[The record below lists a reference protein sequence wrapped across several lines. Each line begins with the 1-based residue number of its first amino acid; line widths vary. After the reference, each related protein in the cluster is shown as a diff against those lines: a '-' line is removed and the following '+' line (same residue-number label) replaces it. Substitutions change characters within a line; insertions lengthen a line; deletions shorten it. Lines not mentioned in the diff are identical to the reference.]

1 MAPTPR
7 LRSSALAPIPTFV
20 AFVGLVLSGVA
31 AQSSN
36 QCDINNLETS
46 YPAPVT
52 ADGWSHRLVASG
64 LSSPR
69 SILFDSEGGLI
80 VVEQGTGIVHLA
92 LEDQGRTCLRVSRQ
106 TTLIEDEGLNHGL
119 ALSEDGRTLYASTQ
133 SDVYSWPYDPSGP
146 SLNSDSRRT
155 LVNNMGNR
163 GHTTRTLM
171 LSRQNPDILL
181 VSLGSGSNQDVEA
194 LNITTGIS
202 QIRSF
207 NISALGEND
216 DPYDYTNGNVLGWG
230 LRNSVGIGEH
240 PGTGGIWSVENSVDN
255 LFRQGEDIHNENPA
269 EELNFH
275 GYLNGSEEDQGGNY
289 GYPQC
294 YTIWSTEDFPDQGDL
309 RPGDAFHADWQGQS
323 PRNLST
329 PTDEQCNTEHVPA
342 VLGFVAH
349 TAPLDIKFN
358 GNGTRAYISFHGS
371 WNRDEPA
378 GYEVSYVAFNNDNGR
393 PTANQDSTD
402 AANRI
407 IYNTDVSNCPDNCF
421 RPAGL
426 AFDSSG
432 RLWFSS
438 DSTGEIFVLEQDNST
453 SDGEGNGQGGDGGS
467 GDDDGGSGLISSS
480 SQHATAAMLP
490 TVRSARI
497 ARRQCGRAILSA
509 AARRTPCPYTA
520 FSAQAAARS
529 QSTTSFASVP
539 SSVAIRDH
547 ERFSRR
553 HNGSEPDEHVEMLK
567 ALVPPVSS
575 MEEFIQQTIPPQVR
589 RKEAGLR
596 LVEQRDT
603 DAEPTPIPADGYPEH
618 VVKERLNKL
627 AELNVQNESFIGSGY
642 YGTLVPPVIQRNIL
656 ENPAWYTS
664 YTPYQAE
671 ISQGRLESLLNFQ
684 TLVSEMT
691 GLAIA
696 NASVLDESTAAAEAM
711 TMAWANAPAKAAN
724 KTFVVSENC
733 HPQTLAVL
741 QSRAE
746 GFGIEIVVGDV
757 LKDNSALIR
766 ENAGTLIGTLIQYP
780 DTHGGVFDY
789 QQLSD
794 LVHEKKGLVC
804 VATDLL
810 ALTRLKAPGEF
821 GADIAVGSAQRLGV
835 PLGYGGP
842 HAGFFA
848 CADKY
853 KRKIPG
859 RIVGVSKDR
868 LNNRALRL
876 ALQTREQHIRRE
888 KATSNIC
895 TAQALLANMS
905 AFYAIYHGPEG
916 LKAIAEDIASK
927 TRLVQELIL
936 QEGAFKTFTSGVQED
951 GSVLFDTVTLQ
962 GTPEAVS
969 EAHKK
974 ASAAEI
980 NLRQVAEDKIG
991 FSLHEGISVETL
1003 GRLVQCFGV
1012 SEQKFTSAVE
1022 AGSSA
1027 VNNTIPVNLQRQS
1040 TYLQQPVFNKY
1051 HTETELLRYIYHL
1064 GAKDLSLVHSMIP
1077 LGSCTMKLNATTEM
1091 QPVSQPG
1098 FSNIHPFAPVNQ
1110 TPGYQALIDTV
1121 SQNLA
1126 TVTGMDKISLQPNSG
1141 AQGEFAGLRVIQRY
1155 HEEKDGNSKRD
1166 ICLIPVSAH
1175 GTNPAS
1181 AAMAG
1186 MKVVSIKCDTQTGNL
1201 DIADLKAKCEKHAD
1215 QLAAIMVTYP
1225 STFGVFEPEVK
1236 EVCRIVHEHGGQVY
1250 MDGAN
1255 LNAQIGLCS
1264 PGDIGADVCHLNL
1277 HKTFCIPH
1285 GGGGPGVGPIG
1296 VKEHL
1301 APYLPGHPVVD
1312 PQHGGVAR
1320 ESTAVAPISAA
1331 PWGSASILP
1340 ITHSY
1345 IQLMGGDGLTK
1356 QTGVALLNA
1365 NYIMSRLHLHYK
1377 IVYTNSNGRCAHEFI
1392 LDARPFKETAG
1403 IEAVDIAKRLQDY
1416 GFHAPTM
1423 SWPVSGTLMIEPTES
1438 ESRAE
1443 LDRFCDA
1450 FIQIRKEIADIESGK
1465 VPRTNNVLKN
1475 APHPQQDLLRAEWD
1489 RPYTREQAAYPLGWL
1504 REKKFWPSVARVDD
1518 AFGDSNLFCTC
1529 PPVEDSE

>member
-1 MAPTPR
+1 MLLTTVAQSCTTR
-7 LRSSALAPIPTFV
+7 SSLKLRSALTV
-20 AFVGLVLSGVA
+20 QTRQLH
-31 AQSSN
+31 
-36 QCDINNLETS
+36 
-46 YPAPVT
+46 
-52 ADGWSHRLVASG
+52 SHL
-64 LSSPR
+64 
-69 SILFDSEGGLI
+69 
-80 VVEQGTGIVHLA
+80 
-92 LEDQGRTCLRVSRQ
+92 QGRF
-106 TTLIEDEGLNHGL
+106 
-119 ALSEDGRTLYASTQ
+119 A
-133 SDVYSWPYDPSGP
+133 
-146 SLNSDSRRT
+146 
-155 LVNNMGNR
+155 
-163 GHTTRTLM
+163 
-171 LSRQNPDILL
+171 
-181 VSLGSGSNQDVEA
+181 
-194 LNITTGIS
+194 
-202 QIRSF
+202 
-207 NISALGEND
+207 
-216 DPYDYTNGNVLGWG
+216 
-230 LRNSVGIGEH
+230 
-240 PGTGGIWSVENSVDN
+240 
-255 LFRQGEDIHNENPA
+255 
-269 EELNFH
+269 
-275 GYLNGSEEDQGGNY
+275 
-289 GYPQC
+289 
-294 YTIWSTEDFPDQGDL
+294 
-309 RPGDAFHADWQGQS
+309 
-323 PRNLST
+323 
-329 PTDEQCNTEHVPA
+329 
-342 VLGFVAH
+342 
-349 TAPLDIKFN
+349 
-358 GNGTRAYISFHGS
+358 
-371 WNRDEPA
+371 
-378 GYEVSYVAFNNDNGR
+378 
-393 PTANQDSTD
+393 
-402 AANRI
+402 
-407 IYNTDVSNCPDNCF
+407 
-421 RPAGL
+421 
-426 AFDSSG
+426 
-432 RLWFSS
+432 
-438 DSTGEIFVLEQDNST
+438 NST
-453 SDGEGNGQGGDGGS
+453 S
-467 GDDDGGSGLISSS
+467 
-480 SQHATAAMLP
+480 
-490 TVRSARI
+490 
-497 ARRQCGRAILSA
+497 
-509 AARRTPCPYTA
+509 
-520 FSAQAAARS
+520 
-529 QSTTSFASVP
+529 SVH
-539 SSVAIRDH
+539 IRDH

-553 HNGSEPDEHVEMLK
+553 HNGSEPEEHVEMLK
-567 ALVPPVSS
+567 ALVPPVAS
-575 MEEFIQQTIPPQVR
+575 MEEFIQQTIPAQVR
-589 RKEAGLR
+589 RKETTLQ
-596 LVEQRDT
+596 LVEQW
-603 DAEPTPIPADGYPEH
+603 DAAGEPTPIPENGHPEH
-618 VVKERLNKL
+618 VIKERMNKL
-627 AELNVQNESFIGSGY
+627 GDLNAQNESFIGSGY
-642 YGTLVPPVIQRNIL
+642 YGTLVPAVIQRNIL

-671 ISQGRLESLLNFQ
+671 VSQGRLESLLNFQ
-684 TLVSEMT
+684 TLIAEMT
-691 GLAIA
+691 GLEIA

-711 TMAWANAPAKAAN
+711 TMAWANAPAKAQN

-746 GFGIEIVVGDV
+746 GFGIKIVVGDV
-757 LKDNSALIR
+757 LKDDCALIR
-766 ENAGTLIGTLIQYP
+766 ETDGSTLIGTLIQYP

-810 ALTRLKAPGEF
+810 ALTRLRAPGEF
-821 GADIAVGSAQRLGV
+821 GADIAVGSSQRLGV

-905 AFYAIYHGPEG
+905 AFYAIYHGPHG
-916 LKAIAEDIASK
+916 LKAIAEDIAAK
-927 TRLVQELIL
+927 TRLAQELIT
-936 QEGAFKTFTSGVQED
+936 QEGAFKAYTTGVRED
-951 GSVLFDTVTLQ
+951 GLVLFDTVTLQ
-962 GTPEAVS
+962 GTPEAVFT
-969 EAHKK
+969 AHER
-974 ASAAEI
+974 AAAAKI
-980 NLRQVAEDKIG
+980 NLRHVAEDKVG
-991 FSLHEGISVETL
+991 FSLHEGIQIETL
-1003 GRLVQCFGV
+1003 GRLVKCFGV
-1012 SEQKFTSAVE
+1012 SEETFAAALENGGLAVDTS
-1022 AGSSA
+1022 
-1027 VNNTIPVNLQRQS
+1027 IPANLQRKS
-1040 TYLQQPVFNKY
+1040 AYLEQPVFNKY

-1091 QPVSQPG
+1091 QPVSHPG
-1098 FSNIHPFAPVNQ
+1098 FSNVHPFAPVEQ
-1110 TPGYQALIDTV
+1110 TPGYRTLIETV
-1121 SQNLA
+1121 SKNLA
-1126 TVTGMDKISLQPNSG
+1126 TVTGMHSISLQPNSG

-1155 HEEKDGNSKRD
+1155 HAEREGSATKRN

-1186 MKVVSIKCDTQTGNL
+1186 MKVVSIKCDTKTGNL
-1201 DIADLKAKCEKHAD
+1201 DIADLKAKCAKHSD
-1215 QLAAIMVTYP
+1215 EIAAIMVTYP

-1301 APYLPGHPVVD
+1301 TPYLPGHPIVD
-1312 PQHGGVAR
+1312 PHHGGASR
-1320 ESTAVAPISAA
+1320 QSTAVAPISAA
-1331 PWGSASILP
+1331 PWGSSSILP

-1345 IQLMGGDGLTK
+1345 IQLMGGAGLTK

-1365 NYIMSRLHLHYK
+1365 NYIMSRLLPYYK
-1377 IVYTNSNGRCAHEFI
+1377 VVYTNDNGRCAHEFI
-1392 LDARPFKETAG
+1392 LDARPFKESAG

-1465 VPRTNNVLKN
+1465 VPRTNNLLKN
-1475 APHPQQDLLRAEWD
+1475 APHPQQDLLQGEWD
-1489 RPYTREQAAYPLGWL
+1489 RPYSREEAAYPLGWL